1 MDCSCVDSTH
11 GYSIFWD
18 LDEKSF
24 NTKGD
29 KTSTMVSTGQ
39 GRNVLMLN
47 TLLPPRAKKQEK
59 EDEELDRVDQKEPP
73 LAKLITKA
81 CHCHQ

>member
-1 MDCSCVDSTH
+1 
-11 GYSIFWD
+11 
-18 LDEKSF
+18 
-24 NTKGD
+24 
-29 KTSTMVSTGQ
+29 MVSTGQ